1 MKKKL
6 IMVLSACFLVV
17 GVTACGNAEET
28 PKTDTAAKT
37 QNDIKKIVETKELEL
52 QVASVKSG
60 YAESSDKNKQMLIV
74 EMNIKNTTK
83 EESGAGAADFVV
95 KADNGKTYKVYG
107 LEAKNFGDVIPAGK
121 TLTGKGYYEIP
132 KDTKAVTFYYE
143 PAGKR
148 QAEWHLDV
156 PAK

>member
-1 MKKKL
+1 M
-6 IMVLSACFLVV
+6 IISACFLAI
-17 GVTACGNAEET
+17 GLTACGNTEDT
-28 PKTDTAAKT
+28 PKTETATKL
-37 QNDIKKIVETKELEL
+37 QNDIKKTVETPELDL
-52 QVASVKSG
+52 QVVSVKSG
-60 YAESSDKNKQMLIV
+60 YAESSDKQKQMLIV
-74 EMNIKNTTK
+74 EMNIKNTSK
-83 EESGAGAADFVV
+83 QESGAGAADFVV

-107 LEAKNFGDVIPAGK
+107 LEAKNFGDVIAAGK

-148 QAEWHLDV
+148 QAEWHLNV

>member
-1 MKKKL
+1 
-6 IMVLSACFLVV
+6 MVLSACCLVF
-17 GVTACGNAEET
+17 GLTACGNAAESEKTET
-28 PKTDTAAKT
+28 TAKT
-37 QNDIKKIVETKELEL
+37 QNDVKKVVETPELDL
-52 QVASVKSG
+52 QVVSVKSG
-60 YAESSDKNKQMLIV
+60 YAESNDKNKQMLIV

-83 EESGAGAADFVV
+83 QESGAGAADFVV

-107 LEAKNFGDVIPAGK
+107 LEAKNFGDVIAAGK